1 MFDIF
6 FVQKITYYQFII
18 IKLSMLS
25 SILPP
30 ELFQLVEAISS
41 IENIY
46 EIRIRF
52 NSPIVINVGGEF
64 KVLRNK
70 LNGNKVVYADSRLID
85 YIICKATDSS
95 LYTFNNQIKQGFITV
110 SGGIRIGITG
120 EIVTTD
126 DEKIKTIKNFSALC
140 IRIPH
145 EIYNC
150 ASTAMNFIV
159 GKSIKNT
166 LIISPPGAGKTTFL
180 RDIARSLS
188 NLNVL
193 YNTLVLDERF
203 EIGASI
209 EGLATMDIGSYTD
222 VLSGCNKAYGFKEGI
237 RTMRP
242 DVIICDELA
251 TKSDIEAVRA
261 AVNSGVKVIASAHS
275 NSHLELKKKA
285 EFEPIFNDK
294 IFERYVVLSTRN
306 GMGTYE
312 GIYDENCIPLYFS

>member
-1 MFDIF
+1 
-6 FVQKITYYQFII
+6 
-18 IKLSMLS
+18 MLS

-30 ELFQLVEAISS
+30 ELFQIIEGLSP

-52 NSPIVINVGGEF
+52 NSPIVINICGEF
-64 KVLRNK
+64 QVLRNN
-70 LNGNKVVYADSRLID
+70 LNNNKVVYADNRLID

-95 LYTFNNQIKQGFITV
+95 LYSFNNQIKQGFVTV

-120 EIVTTD
+120 EVVVSD
-126 DEKIKTIKNFSALC
+126 DEKIKTIKNFSSLC

-145 EIYNC
+145 EIINC
-150 ASTAMNFIV
+150 ASTAMSFIL
-159 GKSIKNT
+159 GKTIKNT
-166 LIISPPGAGKTTFL
+166 LLISPPGAGKTTFL

-188 NLNVL
+188 NSNKLI
-193 YNTLVLDERF
+193 NTLVIDERF

-209 EGLATMDIGSYTD
+209 DGLATMDIGSYTD
-222 VLSGCNKAYGFKEGI
+222 ILSGSSKAYGFKEGI

-251 TKSDIEAVRA
+251 TKEDIEAVKIA
-261 AVNSGVKVIASAHS
+261 INSGVKVIASAHS
-275 NSHLELKKKA
+275 NSHIELRKKS
-285 EFEPIFNDK
+285 EFETLFNDK
-294 IFERYVVLSTRN
+294 VFERYIVLSTKN

-312 GIYDENCIPLYFS
+312 GIFDENCIPLYFS